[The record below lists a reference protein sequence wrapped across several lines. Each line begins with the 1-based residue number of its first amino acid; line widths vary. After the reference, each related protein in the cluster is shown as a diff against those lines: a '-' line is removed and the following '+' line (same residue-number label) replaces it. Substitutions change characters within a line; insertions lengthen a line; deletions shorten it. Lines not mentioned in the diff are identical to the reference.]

1 MYACFLIDLSVA
13 ESISDFKKLFA
24 THYTGVL
31 ISDDLKETSINRDLT
46 PNMGMFYV
54 YIVRKVH
61 KKTK

>member
-1 MYACFLIDLSVA
+1 MYAYFLIDLSVA

-46 PNMGMFYV
+46 PNMGMFYG
-54 YIVRKVH
+54 YIMQKVQT
-61 KKTK
+61 KTK